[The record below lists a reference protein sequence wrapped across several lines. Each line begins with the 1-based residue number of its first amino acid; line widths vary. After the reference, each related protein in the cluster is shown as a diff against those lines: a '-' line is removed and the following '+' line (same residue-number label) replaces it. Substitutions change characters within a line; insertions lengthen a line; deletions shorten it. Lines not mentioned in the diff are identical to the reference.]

1 MDQFLIELG
10 KSGPW
15 ALVAGFL
22 LWHLIKAWVEDRKQ
36 AQEFQV
42 LAVQMKDSF
51 NNLAGELRSLVQLV
65 TEHIIEGKPNS
76 TRH

>member
-1 MDQFLIELG
+1 MDQFLVELG

-42 LAVQMKDSF
+42 LAVQLKDSF
-51 NNLAGELRSLVQLV
+51 NGLATELRALVQLV
-65 TEHIIEGKPNS
+65 TEHVIEGNANS
-76 TRH
+76 TKR